1 MIKHSYKLSLLLKGE
16 FNKVKRKNKNQH
28 QKIIYLDNILDKV
41 KNTRKIINEIKKEKD
56 GLIKDYISK
65 TKPPNVLG
73 IHKLTYKALLMYFR
87 DTFIN
92 SKIELDFTI
101 YKQDNKLDNSKLK
114 EFFPQDKMPLKVYL
128 TNFPHLIGIKRNF
141 LGSANKVIEYILY
154 DYELI
159 DDFLKDG
166 AETDI
171 EKLETFSWI
180 KKTLYTPSY
189 IVNKDSIVAENFSS
203 DLVFIKKIFYPQNY
217 TKRRKYSYHIV
228 GLEYINCEE
237 EKYFIIKSQFPL
249 KSRKTLLKKI
259 NLEDTNNLLF
269 KYKKIK

>member
-1 MIKHSYKLSLLLKGE
+1 MRKLS
-16 FNKVKRKNKNQH
+16 
-28 QKIIYLDNILDKV
+28 YLDIILDKV

-101 YKQDNKLDNSKLK
+101 YKRDNKLDSSKLK
-114 EFFPQDKMPLKVYL
+114 EFFPQDKIPLKVYL
-128 TNFPHLIGIKRNF
+128 TNFPHLIGIKREF
-141 LGSANKVIEYILY
+141 LGNANKVIEYILY

-180 KKTLYTPSY
+180 KKTLYIPSY
-189 IVNKDSIVAENFSS
+189 IVSKDSIIAENFNS
-203 DLVFIKKIFYPQNY
+203 DLVFIKKILYPENY
-217 TKRRKYSYHIV
+217 KKRKKYSYHIV
-228 GLEYINCEE
+228 GLEYISREE
-237 EKYFIIKSQFPL
+237 EKYFVIKSQFPL
-249 KSRKTLLKKI
+249 KSRKTLCKKI
-259 NLEDTNNLLF
+259 NLKDKDNILF
-269 KYKKIK
+269 KYKKIR